1 MTRPTRRGLLG
12 GVAALAAAPVVAQAE
27 PVVTRNLDGT
37 WPVSLFPPGHHPRFD
52 PLPSGSVS
60 DEPDDAELL
69 RLGVDLA
76 EAIMREDAAWAD
88 VDAFA
93 ASDDDDDPHRALASE
108 RMDDVGDLVK
118 LIGEVPATTLDGL
131 LVKLRAILWCQSGDV
146 FEAVNLEI
154 GMGEGPPSTH
164 SVVLAG
170 LLNDMV
176 AMGRG
181 A

>member
-1 MTRPTRRGLLG
+1 MIRPTRRGLLG
-12 GVAALAAAPVVAQAE
+12 GAAVLAAAPVASAAVPTQA
-27 PVVTRNLDGT
+27 
-37 WPVSLFPPGHHPRFD
+37 HP
-52 PLPSGSVS
+52 
-60 DEPDDAELL
+60 DADLL
-69 RLGVDLA
+69 RLCVDLA
-76 EAIMREDAAWAD
+76 VAIGREDAAWAD

-93 ASDDDDDPHRALASE
+93 TSDHDDDPYRVLASE
-108 RMDDVGDLVK
+108 RTDDVGDIVK

-176 AMGRG
+176 AMERG